1 MKKKIGR
8 FLKIFAFC
16 ALLAVAVA
24 GVSRLV
30 ERKESREKMQPF
42 LSRAGEYDV
51 LFLGDSIMNTGVFP
65 MEIWEKYGIA
75 GYNIASYGN
84 TLPITYW
91 ALQNALDYAK
101 PKLVVLDVQ
110 GVSKS
115 YKVSGNSSDVHT
127 AFDCYPI
134 TKTKIRTVNDLMDD
148 PDAVDDSGTAYADM
162 KWEYLFTLG
171 KYHTRW
177 SKLTDAD
184 FHPVYNR
191 EKGAKSVIAVADA
204 QDYDL
209 IDEMQATEESGQ
221 TGFIY
226 LRRIIEDCQ
235 ARGIEVLL
243 VHLPYPA
250 DEEKQ
255 MDANAVCGIAEAYG
269 VDFID
274 FVSMDQV
281 TDYATDCFDANEH
294 LNPSGARKVSDYL
307 GRYITEHYEIADRR
321 GEAAYAAWA
330 DDTAAY
336 RAKKL
341 ADFQNQGELE
351 SALMLLHDDDFACE
365 ITVSA
370 GCALFDSEK
379 LTTLMQN
386 IAREHVFEEDL
397 FAAKKGG
404 QEGEGEIFYLIP
416 TSEVT
421 LTNSVRGQML
431 KESDLPIKITAQTP
445 CFRSEA
451 GSYGKDTRG
460 MIRQHQFEKVEMV
473 RIVKPEESYK
483 HLEEMV
489 VCAEGILQKLGL
501 PYRVIT
507 LCTGDMGFG
516 SAKTYDLEVWIP
528 AQNTYREISS
538 VSNCEAFQARRM
550 QTRFKNAQGK
560 TEYVHTL
567 NGSGLAVGRTL
578 VAVLENYQNADGSV
592 TVPEVLRPYMNG
604 LAVLKP
610 ENQK

>member
-1 MKKKIGR
+1 MREPIAMCMEREKLLGENMKKRLGR

-16 ALLAVAVA
+16 ALLAGTVA

-91 ALQNALDYAK
+91 ALQNALDYAA

-134 TKTKIRTVNDLMDD
+134 TKTKIRTMNDLMDD

-191 EKGAKSVIAVADA
+191 EKGAKSVIAVADIG
-204 QDYDL
+204 DYDL
-209 IDEMQATEESGQ
+209 IDENMATEESGQ
-221 TGFIY
+221 TGFVY

-235 ARGIEVLL
+235 TRGIEVLL

-250 DEEKQ
+250 NEQQQ
-255 MDANAVCGIAEAYG
+255 MDANAVWAVAEDYG
-269 VDFID
+269 VDYID

-281 TDYATDCFDANEH
+281 ADYAADCFDAHEH

-307 GRYITEHYEIADRR
+307 GRYITEHYDVDDHR
-321 GEAAYAAWA
+321 GDAAYTAWA
-330 DDTAAY
+330 DDAAAY
-336 RAKKL
+336 REKKRTDFERQSDL
-341 ADFQNQGELE
+341 AC
-351 SALMLLHDDDFACE
+351 ALMLLHDDDFACTV
-365 ITVSA
+365 TVSA
-370 GCALFDSEK
+370 GNALFESDK
-379 LTTLMQN
+379 LMTLMQN

-397 FAAKKGG
+397 FAKWSNSLFPLEALDEAAQSG
-404 QEGEGEIFYLIP
+404 QSYAVTINRAAGELEETVGADVPEGVRI
-416 TSEVT
+416 T
-421 LTNSVRGQML
+421 LMNSVSG
-431 KESDLPIKITAQTP
+431 E
-445 CFRSEA
+445 
-451 GSYGKDTRG
+451 
-460 MIRQHQFEKVEMV
+460 
-473 RIVKPEESYK
+473 
-483 HLEEMV
+483 
-489 VCAEGILQKLGL
+489 
-501 PYRVIT
+501 T
-507 LCTGDMGFG
+507 LCERQF
-516 SAKTYDLEVWIP
+516 
-528 AQNTYREISS
+528 
-538 VSNCEAFQARRM
+538 
-550 QTRFKNAQGK
+550 
-560 TEYVHTL
+560 
-567 NGSGLAVGRTL
+567 
-578 VAVLENYQNADGSV
+578 
-592 TVPEVLRPYMNG
+592 
-604 LAVLKP
+604 
-610 ENQK
+610 